1 MLSFKVLQ
9 GILPASTT
17 PMSKFGFELALRGVL
32 SLFVGAH
39 IELFL
44 WLLLVFLF
52 THRQAQRFSLV
63 CPSLR
68 LGELGRLG
76 LVLGAEAFQIQ
87 DRRLSARLR

>member
-17 PMSKFGFELALRGVL
+17 PMSKFGFDLVLRGVL
-32 SLFVGAH
+32 SLFVGDH

-44 WLLLVFLF
+44 WLLLDFLI
-52 THRQAQRFSLV
+52 TYRQTQRFSLV

-68 LGELGRLG
+68 LGKLG
-76 LVLGAEAFQIQ
+76 
-87 DRRLSARLR
+87 